1 MHTTSAYMHS
11 TNIFL
16 YVYMHSRSEAGADQ
30 LQQHIAEGTSSMDS
44 KNNAAHLRAEI

>member
-1 MHTTSAYMHS
+1 MHTICIVRIYLYMY
-11 TNIFL
+11 TC
-16 YVYMHSRSEAGADQ
+16 MHSRSEAGADQ